1 MGKITITKVVLNAYN
16 AVQFKNG
23 KPEPM
28 EYRREDLTRWA
39 NDAFQNDEFYF
50 FADPIDPNN
59 PCGILK
65 RCEPRTAYRIDAGKT
80 KFESVDELR
89 DCIKYLNDNVDELIE
104 QADTTF
110 DSVSSSISERVER
123 SKEVTD
129 LINAYLEKLNMKPS
143 VIDVKCARNN
153 MDIETNKGDE

>member
-50 FADPIDPNN
+50 FADPIDPNQ
-59 PCGILK
+59 PCGVLK

-80 KFESVDELR
+80 KFESADELR

-104 QADTTF
+104 HADTAF
-110 DSVSSSISERVER
+110 NSISSSISERIKR
-123 SKEVTD
+123 SKELVD
-129 LINAYLEKLNMKPS
+129 LINANLEKMNMKSS
-143 VIDVKCARNN
+143 VSDFKSGRNN
-153 MDIETNKGDE
+153 RDIEPKI